1 MKSKILPL
9 LHTRN
14 MSIFYYSKTCLTYCG
29 DLMDSAIV
37 KVSSKGQ
44 VVIPA
49 PLRKEMGL
57 DEGDE
62 LYVFGKNDT
71 LVFKKIQKEDLEK
84 EFDEIVKSIREKVKR
99 SEITR
104 KDVEREIQMYRKG
117 HRKNNESRR

>member
-1 MKSKILPL
+1 
-9 LHTRN
+9 
-14 MSIFYYSKTCLTYCG
+14 
-29 DLMDSAIV
+29 MDSAIV